1 MCGKDAVGSSNQEGS
16 RVFGVPLHQLAVG
29 DGKVPIVVDRLITTI
44 EMYGLYTEG
53 IYRKSG
59 VSIGAL
65 PMITII
71 VKVYFTFD
79 LLFLSQNHCRP

>member
-1 MCGKDAVGSSNQEGS
+1 MCGKDGMGGPPQES
-16 RVFGVPLHQLAVG
+16 THVFGVPLHQLACG

-59 VSIGAL
+59 VSI
-65 PMITII
+65 
-71 VKVYFTFD
+71 
-79 LLFLSQNHCRP
+79 